1 MAPRLG
7 TPLGSTEVLQSS
19 CPAQLVLEEICDSN
33 LANIIFKSLAEAIY
47 KKKKGFFLLA
57 KKVAQKPGTD
67 GDFCL
72 PEGEINME
80 ESRAEKTQKILVT

>member
-1 MAPRLG
+1 M
-7 TPLGSTEVLQSS
+7 
-19 CPAQLVLEEICDSN
+19 
-33 LANIIFKSLAEAIY
+33 
-47 KKKKGFFLLA
+47 A